1 MSTDTEEASENIQ
14 EENGTRP
21 RVNKSSQN
29 YAKKRQLRDELPQE
43 IKAERRQT
51 DEDFEFMKEKK
62 DDEYRLFGRLLESKL
77 KKNKKS
83 KHA

>member
-1 MSTDTEEASENIQ
+1 MQ
-14 EENGTRP
+14 
-21 RVNKSSQN
+21 
-29 YAKKRQLRDELPQE
+29 KKRQLRDELPQE